1 MWVSA
6 FVKVL
11 QRNRAHR
18 MDVSL
23 HSKGRALEGL
33 TCCGPSNPTMAD
45 CESQVQVSSSF
56 HSTSRMSHSVVSL
69 CWNPKQAGSRV
80 REGRDV
86 TTSREQ
92 ADNRDTPIFP
102 ALYRLPAEGVA
113 RMRGGAS
120 TNKDPD

>member
-92 ADNRDTPIFP
+92 ADNRDP
-102 ALYRLPAEGVA
+102 LPYFQLFIGFQQKAWPG
-113 RMRGGAS
+113 
-120 TNKDPD
+120 